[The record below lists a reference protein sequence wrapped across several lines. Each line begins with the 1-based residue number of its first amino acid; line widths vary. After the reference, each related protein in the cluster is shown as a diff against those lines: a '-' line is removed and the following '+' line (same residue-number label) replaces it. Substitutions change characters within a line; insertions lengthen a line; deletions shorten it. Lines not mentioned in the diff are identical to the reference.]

1 MPQYAFACEACGPF
15 EAWRP
20 AADAGEPLRCPEC
33 DAPAARLFTAPGLRR
48 LPTAM
53 RAARDREEK
62 SASAPDVVTTKTGRP
77 MPGHAHAHAHG
88 HAH

>member
-1 MPQYAFACEACGPF
+1 MPQYAFDCEACGPF
-15 EAWRP
+15 EVWRS
-20 AADAGEPLRCPEC
+20 ADESGAPLECPDC
-33 DAPAARLFTAPGLRR
+33 GAPAARRYTAPGLRR

-53 RAARDREEK
+53 RSARDREEK

-77 MPGHAHAHAHG
+77 MPGHAHAHG

>member
-1 MPQYAFACEACGPF
+1 MPRYAFTCGSCGPF
-15 EAWRP
+15 EVWRP
-20 AADAGEPLRCPEC
+20 AADAGAPLRCPEC

-62 SASAPDVVTTKTGRP
+62 SASAPEVVTTKKGRP
-77 MPGHAHAHAHG
+77 MPGHAHAHG

>member
-1 MPQYAFACEACGPF
+1 MPQYAFTCGSCGPF
-15 EAWRP
+15 EVWRP
-20 AADAGEPLRCPEC
+20 AADAGAPLRCPEC

-62 SASAPDVVTTKTGRP
+62 RASAPEVVTTKTGRP
-77 MPGHAHAHAHG
+77 MPGHAHG